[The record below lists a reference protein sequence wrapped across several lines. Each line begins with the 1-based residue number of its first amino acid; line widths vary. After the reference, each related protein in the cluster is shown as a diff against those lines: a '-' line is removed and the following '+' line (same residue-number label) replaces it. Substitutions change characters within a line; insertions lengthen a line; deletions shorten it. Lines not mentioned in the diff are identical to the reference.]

1 MLKVRENTSPIVTS
15 EANLRDYRASVF
27 TNFEHILCIVTLA

>member
-1 MLKVRENTSPIVTS
+1 MS

-27 TNFEHILCIVTLA
+27 TNFEYPSYWKLNTTSTDLFCVLSG